1 MCVCV
6 CNICIDVKLL
16 PFFPSVLSLLQPSFR
31 NLKFYSNA
39 GGHRGPG
46 GVGGHRRHPPGTR
59 VNVPALE
66 SNNLGWFAFSGFSSC
81 RII

>member
-1 MCVCV
+1 MH
-6 CNICIDVKLL
+6 
-16 PFFPSVLSLLQPSFR
+16 
-31 NLKFYSNA
+31 A

-66 SNNLGWFAFSGFSSC
+66 SNNLGWFACFRIQFLTDHIMIHSC
-81 RII
+81 LVCVCVYVCVCKTALHPEFATTDLGI